1 VKGLLRYRKLLFI
14 IVPLLL
20 VVCVA
25 GYIFLPLPI
34 PKLLS
39 VEFGA
44 PTETPAAENKI
55 TPTPAAGH
63 TTAAAVDERGPMY
76 EIRDI
81 VVNLQE
87 PGGRRYL
94 KATVVLEFEPP
105 SAAYNKLVGEAKTK
119 AQTEFLNEITP
130 KNPVIQDTII
140 TLFSSKTVNE
150 IFTLEGKVALKEDL
164 HKKLNAQLGKD
175 QVVNIYLTQF
185 VIQ

>member
-1 VKGLLRYRKLLFI
+1 MKGLLRYRKLLII

-39 VEFGA
+39 VEIGGS
-44 PTETPAAENKI
+44 TETP
-55 TPTPAAGH
+55 TPSAKTTPGASGSHETAGV
-63 TTAAAVDERGPMY
+63 AVERGPMY

-87 PGGRRYL
+87 PGSRRYL

-105 SAAYNKLVGEAKTK
+105 TAEYNKLTGEAKTK
-119 AQTEFLNEITP
+119 AQTEFLNEVTP
-130 KNPVIQDTII
+130 KSPVIQDAII
-140 TLFSSKTVNE
+140 TLFSSKSVNE
-150 IFTLEGKVALKEDL
+150 IFTLEGKIALKQEL
-164 HKKLNAQLGKD
+164 SAKLNAQLGKD
-175 QVVNIYLTQF
+175 RVVNIYLTQF

>member
-1 VKGLLRYRKLLFI
+1 MKQLLRYRKLLII

-34 PKLLS
+34 PKLLA

-44 PTETPAAENKI
+44 SDG
-55 TPTPAAGH
+55 TPTPASKGTPAASGGH
-63 TTAAAVDERGPMY
+63 EGGTNVDERGPMY

-87 PGGRRYL
+87 PGSRRYL
-94 KATVVLEFEPP
+94 KASVVLEFEPP
-105 SAAYNKLVGEAKTK
+105 NEAFSKLVGEAKVK
-119 AQTEFLNEITP
+119 AQTEYLKEIALKRP
-130 KNPVIQDTII
+130 LIEDTIV
-140 TLFSSKTVNE
+140 TMLSSKTVND
-150 IFTLEGKVALKEDL
+150 IFTLEGKTALKRDL
-164 HKKLNAQLGKD
+164 FVKLSAQMGKD
-175 QVVNIYLTQF
+175 KIVAIYLTQF

>member
-1 VKGLLRYRKLLFI
+1 MKGLLRNRKLLFI
-14 IVPLLL
+14 MVPLLL

-34 PKLLS
+34 PKLLA

-44 PTETPAAENKI
+44 SGE
-55 TPTPAAGH
+55 TPTPSAKTTPGGSAGH
-63 TTAAAVDERGPMY
+63 EAAAVVKERGPMY

-105 SAAYNKLVGEAKTK
+105 TADYNKLVGEAKTK
-119 AQTEFLNEITP
+119 AQTEFLNEIAP
-130 KNPVIQDTII
+130 KRPVIEDTII

-150 IFTLEGKVALKEDL
+150 IFTLEGKVALKHDL
-164 HKKLNAQLGKD
+164 NEKLNLLLGRD